1 MITNIKQKIS
11 LNNKLAMTLQ
21 IKLAI
26 KLLQLN
32 SIELQKEIDDKIL
45 TNPFLESD
53 VTSEILYST
62 KDNIYDS
69 KRTNN
74 AEPIDGYEQLPQPH
88 QTLREYLM
96 WQISMS
102 SINQSDEL
110 IAYNLIDYIN
120 DSGYM
125 TESLE
130 NIFILLNKSMEI
142 SFQEIFAVLHKIQH
156 LDPIGSGATSLK
168 DCLLIQLEHYHLDD
182 KLYVEAKKIINKL
195 DDTINPKLSTINNF
209 FAELEKKDYN
219 KDCIKIIK
227 SLNPKPGNIIDESLE
242 HEQIIPD
249 VIVTFKDNKWVT
261 ELNPNINPK
270 IRINKEYEALAKK
283 ITSKKDIEYVKSN
296 LQDAKFF
303 LKALQ
308 NRNVTILKVG
318 KTIIKKQINFLN
330 KGESA
335 MLPLRLK
342 DIAQKIGMHE
352 STISR
357 CTNKKY
363 IQTPRGVYEMKYF
376 FSSEIKTKFGA
387 MASSTSVKSLLKDII
402 AKENPKSPLSDIQIA
417 DSLSKNGFK
426 IARRTITKYR
436 ESLSIPPSNERKN
449 LAK

>member
-1 MITNIKQKIS
+1 MTINIKQKIS

-32 SIELQKEIDDKIL
+32 SIELQKEIDDKVL

-53 VTSEILYST
+53 VSSEILYST
-62 KDNIYDS
+62 KDNIYDA
-69 KRTNN
+69 KKMNN
-74 AEPIDGYEQLPQPH
+74 AEPIDGYEQLAQPH

-120 DSGYM
+120 DSGYL

-168 DCLLIQLEHYHLDD
+168 DCLLIQLEYFHLDD
-182 KLYVEAKKIINKL
+182 KFYAEAKKIINKL
-195 DDTINPKLSTINNF
+195 DNTINPKLSTINNF
-209 FAELEKKDYN
+209 FVELEKKDYS

-227 SLNPKPGNIIDESLE
+227 SLNPKPGNIINESLE
-242 HEQIIPD
+242 HEQITPD

-283 ITSKKDIEYVKSN
+283 ITSKKDSEYVKSN

-308 NRNVTILKVG
+308 NRNITVLKVG

-342 DIAQKIGMHE
+342 DVAQKIGMHE
-352 STISR
+352 STVSR

-363 IQTPRGVYEMKYF
+363 IQTPRGIYEMKYF

-417 DSLSKNGFK
+417 DSLTKNGFK

>member
-1 MITNIKQKIS
+1 MISNIKQKIS

-32 SIELQKEIDDKIL
+32 SIELQKEIDDKVL

-53 VTSEILYST
+53 VSSEILYST
-62 KDNIYDS
+62 KDNIYDA
-69 KRTNN
+69 KKTNN
-74 AEPIDGYEQLPQPH
+74 AEPIDGYEQLAQPH

-120 DSGYM
+120 DSGYL

-168 DCLLIQLEHYHLDD
+168 DCLLIQLEYFHLDD
-182 KLYVEAKKIINKL
+182 KFYAEAKKIINKL
-195 DDTINPKLSTINNF
+195 DNTINPKLSTINNF
-209 FAELEKKDYN
+209 FVELEKKDYS

-227 SLNPKPGNIIDESLE
+227 SLNPKPGNIINESLE
-242 HEQIIPD
+242 HEQITPD

-283 ITSKKDIEYVKSN
+283 ITSKKD
-296 LQDAKFF
+296 
-303 LKALQ
+303 
-308 NRNVTILKVG
+308 
-318 KTIIKKQINFLN
+318 
-330 KGESA
+330 
-335 MLPLRLK
+335 
-342 DIAQKIGMHE
+342 
-352 STISR
+352 
-357 CTNKKY
+357 
-363 IQTPRGVYEMKYF
+363 
-376 FSSEIKTKFGA
+376 SE
-387 MASSTSVKSLLKDII
+387 
-402 AKENPKSPLSDIQIA
+402 
-417 DSLSKNGFK
+417 
-426 IARRTITKYR
+426 
-436 ESLSIPPSNERKN
+436 
-449 LAK
+449 

>member
-32 SIELQKEIDDKIL
+32 SIELQKEIDDKVL

-53 VTSEILYST
+53 VSSEILYST
-62 KDNIYDS
+62 KDNIYDA
-69 KRTNN
+69 KKTNN
-74 AEPIDGYEQLPQPH
+74 AEPIDGYEQLAQPH

-102 SINQSDEL
+102 SINRSDEL

-120 DSGYM
+120 DSGYL

-168 DCLLIQLEHYHLDD
+168 DCLLIQLEYYHLDD
-182 KLYVEAKKIINKL
+182 KFYAEAKKIINKL
-195 DDTINPKLSTINNF
+195 DNTINPKLSTINNF
-209 FAELEKKDYN
+209 FVELEKKDYS

-227 SLNPKPGNIIDESLE
+227 SLNPKPGNIINESLE

-249 VIVTFKDNKWVT
+249 VIVTFKNNKWVT

-308 NRNVTILKVG
+308 NRNITVLKVG

-352 STISR
+352 STVSR

-363 IQTPRGVYEMKYF
+363 IQTPRGIYEMKYF

-417 DSLSKNGFK
+417 DSLTKNGFK